1 MRLHEYESK
10 QLFAR
15 HAVPIPRGEVATTPD
30 QARRIAADLGPV
42 AVKAQV
48 LVGGRGK
55 AGGIRLASSPDE
67 AENRA
72 REILGMEIKGLTV
85 RRVLLDQAATIRQ
98 EIFLGVVVDRAASRS
113 VLLAS
118 AEGGVEIEEVARTD
132 PQAIHKVPVEPLV
145 GLRGYQTLGL
155 AKRIGLIRKHHAAFG
170 HICQGLYGA
179 FRASDARLAEI
190 NPLAVTDDGQLLAV
204 DGKVVLDDN
213 GLFRHPE
220 LSGMIEQNEETSVE
234 REARKAGLSYVQL
247 DGNIGCMVNGAGL
260 AMATM
265 DIIRHF
271 GGTPANFLDI
281 GGGTRAEKVALGL
294 RLVLAAPGIKA
305 MLVNIFGG
313 MTRCDE
319 VARGII
325 ASLADLNWERARI
338 PLVVRLVG
346 TNESEGRAILASSG
360 IPLSTATTLA
370 DAARKA
376 VGATGNALTA
386 TGSNRGNSC

>member
-10 QLFAR
+10 RLFAE
-15 HAVPIPRGEVATTPD
+15 HGVPIPRGEIAMTPEE
-30 QARRIAADLGPV
+30 ARRIAADLGPV
-42 AVKAQV
+42 VVKAQV

-55 AGGIRLASSPDE
+55 AGGIRLARTPGE
-67 AENRA
+67 AERTA
-72 REILGMEIKGLTV
+72 RDILAMKIKGLPV
-85 RRVLLDQAATIRQ
+85 RRVLLDQAASIQQ
-98 EIFLGVVVDRAASRS
+98 EIFLGIVVDRAASRP

-118 AEGGVEIEEVARTD
+118 SEGGVEIEEVARTD
-132 PQAIHKVPVEPLV
+132 PRSIQKVQVEPLL

-155 AKRIGLIRKHHAAFG
+155 AKRIGLARHHHADFD
-170 HICQGLYGA
+170 HICHGLYGA
-179 FRASDARLAEI
+179 FRSSDARLAEI
-190 NPLAVTDDGQLLAV
+190 NPLVVTDDDRLLAV

-220 LSGMIEQNEETSVE
+220 LAGQIEHNEETPIE
-234 REARKAGLSYVQL
+234 RQARKAGLSYVQL

-265 DIIRHF
+265 DIIGHF
-271 GGTPANFLDI
+271 GGSPANFLDI
-281 GGGTRAEKVALGL
+281 GGGAMADKVSLGL

-325 ASLADLNWERARI
+325 TSLGDLGRATPGT
-338 PLVVRLVG
+338 PLVVRLIG
-346 TNESEGRAILASSG
+346 TNEAEGRAILASSG
-360 IPLSTATTLA
+360 FPLITTTTLA
-370 DAARKA
+370 EAAETVVAAAANVLAPIGK
-376 VGATGNALTA
+376 
-386 TGSNRGNSC
+386 NSGDTC